1 MFCAERMADM
11 KNSLSESQKRT
22 AVPLPEEAG
31 TRARILAAADTLF
44 YGKGIHS
51 VGVEALAAK
60 AGVTKR
66 TLYHHFASKDDLIAA
81 YIEGRIARFTVH
93 TDRPPRDQ
101 ILRAFSQLGKTL
113 RDDSFRGCA
122 FINAAAE
129 LADRNH
135 PGVMVAMRAKDARQA
150 WFRSLAEL
158 GNAPHPDA
166 LAAQL
171 AILFDGTI
179 AQFLVR
185 RDAAVAD
192 AAREAASMLLDSAK
206 L

>member
-1 MFCAERMADM
+1 M
-11 KNSLSESQKRT
+11 KNSPT
-22 AVPLPEEAG
+22 ARRKSKIIAQDEIGVRE
-31 TRARILAAADTLF
+31 RILAAADSLF
-44 YGKGIHS
+44 YGEGIHA

-66 TLYHHFASKDDLIAA
+66 TLYHHFASKDALIAA
-81 YIEGRIARFTVH
+81 YIEGRLARFTI
-93 TDRPPRDQ
+93 DPERSPREQ
-101 ILRAFSQLGKTL
+101 ILRAFAQLGKAL
-113 RDDSFRGCA
+113 RDERFRGCA

-129 LADRNH
+129 LSDRQH
-135 PGVMVAMRAKDARQA
+135 PGVILAMRAKDARQA
-150 WFRSLAEL
+150 WFRGLAEL
-158 GNAPHPDA
+158 GKARRPDA

-185 RDAAVAD
+185 RDAAVAEAGRD
-192 AAREAASMLLDSAK
+192 AAATLLDSAN